1 MKQRNGGRSET
12 EEWRKELNRG
22 MEEGV
27 KQRNGG
33 RSEIEEWR

>member
-1 MKQRNGGRSET
+1 MEVGVKQRNGGRSET

-27 KQRNGG
+27 KTK
-33 RSEIEEWR
+33 EWR

>member
-1 MKQRNGGRSET
+1 MKQRKGGRSET
-12 EEWRKELNRG
+12 EE

-33 RSEIEEWR
+33 RSETKEWRQE

>member
-1 MKQRNGGRSET
+1 MEERSET

-22 MEEGV
+22 MEEGM

-33 RSEIEEWR
+33 RSETEEWRKE